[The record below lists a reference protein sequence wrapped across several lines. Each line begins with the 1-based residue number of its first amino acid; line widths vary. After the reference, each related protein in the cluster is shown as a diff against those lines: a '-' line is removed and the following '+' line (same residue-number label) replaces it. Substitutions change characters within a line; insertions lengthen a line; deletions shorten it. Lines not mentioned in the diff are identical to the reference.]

1 MNQVNWKQKLT
12 SRKLWAAV
20 VGVVV
25 GLAAAFGISENE
37 YAQVAGVVGSVVSV
51 VSYIFGEASVDAAKK
66 GDGGKLPA
74 SEDAGKTAENAG
86 ETGMDAVELAYEQ
99 GYRHFLCGM
108 AQGCDLYFCE
118 TVLRLR

>member
-1 MNQVNWKQKLT
+1 MNGVNWKQKLT

-66 GDGGKLPA
+66 GNG
-74 SEDAGKTAENAG
+74 EAEVG
-86 ETGMDAVELAYEQ
+86 Q
-99 GYRHFLCGM
+99 
-108 AQGCDLYFCE
+108 
-118 TVLRLR
+118 